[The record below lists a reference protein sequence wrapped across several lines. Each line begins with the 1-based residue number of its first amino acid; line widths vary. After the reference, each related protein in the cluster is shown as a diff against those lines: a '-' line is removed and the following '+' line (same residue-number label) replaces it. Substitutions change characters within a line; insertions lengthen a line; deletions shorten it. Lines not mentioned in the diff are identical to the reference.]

1 MIINKL
7 KKFIGVEINDLDIT
21 KILDIGIINEIS
33 ELLSEF
39 SVVVIRDQ
47 NITNDQH
54 IKFSECFGNLE
65 QTKVGTD
72 GSGSKLII
80 LRNFDEDG
88 NIVPPTDRQRLNN
101 LANKEWHSD
110 SSFKKIPS
118 KLSILSSKMIPSNGG
133 DTEFLSMR
141 AAYNSLPENLKLNIE
156 DKVCW
161 HDYSHGRLKIDP
173 NLVTSEEK
181 KALPPVKQKL
191 VLNNKKYGKS
201 LYLGA
206 HCSKIDGMTENESQ
220 NLLKEIYE
228 FVDNKSFV
236 YSHVW
241 KPYDLIMWDNRSVL
255 HRATPIKG
263 KIEKRLMVRTTIAG
277 ETSTLND

>member
-1 MIINKL
+1 MLIKNL
-7 KKFIGVEINDLDIT
+7 GSTLGVEIIGLNL
-21 KILDIGIINEIS
+21 KINIDKNIIGQVS
-33 ELLSEF
+33 DLLSQF

-54 IKFSECFGNLE
+54 IHFSEYFGDLE
-65 QTKVGTD
+65 VTKAGTS

-88 NIVPPTDRQRLNN
+88 NIVPATDRQRLNN
-101 LANKEWHSD
+101 LANQEWHSD

-118 KLSILSSKMIPSNGG
+118 KLSILSAKMIPAKGG
-133 DTEFLSMR
+133 NTEFLSMR
-141 AAYNSLPENLKLNIE
+141 AVYNALPKKLKSNIE

-161 HDYSHGRLKIDP
+161 HDYSYGRSKIDA
-173 NLVTSEEK
+173 NLVTSDEK

-201 LYLGA
+201 LYIGA
-206 HCSKIDGMTENESQ
+206 HCSKIDGMNDDESQ
-220 NLLKEIYE
+220 NLLDEIYE
-228 FVDNKSFV
+228 YIDNESHV
-236 YSHVW
+236 YSHIW
-241 KPYDLIMWDNRSVL
+241 KPYDLIMWDNRAVL

-263 KIEKRLMVRTTIAG
+263 KVEKRLMVRTTIAG
-277 ETSTLND
+277 EASTLI

>member
-1 MIINKL
+1 MLIKNL
-7 KKFIGVEINDLDIT
+7 GSTLGVEI
-21 KILDIGIINEIS
+21 IGLNLKKNIDKNIIGQVS
-33 ELLSEF
+33 DLLSQF

-54 IKFSECFGNLE
+54 IHFSEYFGDLE
-65 QTKVGTD
+65 VTKAGTN

-88 NIVPPTDRQRLNN
+88 NIVPATDRQRLNN
-101 LANKEWHSD
+101 LANQEWHSD

-118 KLSILSSKMIPSNGG
+118 KLSILSAKMIPAKGG
-133 DTEFLSMR
+133 NTEFLSMR
-141 AAYNSLPENLKLNIE
+141 AVYNSLPEKLKSNIE

-161 HDYSHGRLKIDP
+161 HDYSYGRSKIDP
-173 NLVTSEEK
+173 NLVTADEK

-201 LYLGA
+201 LYIGA
-206 HCSKIDGMTENESQ
+206 HCSKIDGMNDSESQ
-220 NLLKEIYE
+220 NLLDEIYAYIDKE
-228 FVDNKSFV
+228 SHV
-236 YSHVW
+236 YSHIW
-241 KPYDLIMWDNRSVL
+241 KPYDLIMWDNRAVL

-263 KIEKRLMVRTTIAG
+263 KVEKRLMVRTTIAG
-277 ETSTLND
+277 EASTLI

>member
-1 MIINKL
+1 MLIKNL
-7 KKFIGVEINDLDIT
+7 GSTLGVEIIGLNLKKDID
-21 KILDIGIINEIS
+21 KNIIGQVS
-33 ELLSEF
+33 DLLSQF

-54 IKFSECFGNLE
+54 IHFSEYFGDLE
-65 QTKVGTD
+65 LTKVGTS

-88 NIVPPTDRQRLNN
+88 NIVPATDRQRLNN
-101 LANKEWHSD
+101 LANQEWHSD

-118 KLSILSSKMIPSNGG
+118 KLSILSAKMIPAKGG
-133 DTEFLSMR
+133 NTEFLSMR
-141 AAYNSLPENLKLNIE
+141 AVYSALPKKLKSNIE

-161 HDYSHGRLKIDP
+161 HDYSYGRSKIDP
-173 NLVTSEEK
+173 NLVTADEK

-201 LYLGA
+201 LYIGA
-206 HCSKIDGMTENESQ
+206 HCSKIDGMNDSESQ
-220 NLLKEIYE
+220 NLLDEIYAYIDKE
-228 FVDNKSFV
+228 SHV
-236 YSHVW
+236 YSHIW
-241 KPYDLIMWDNRSVL
+241 KPYDLIMWDNRAVL

-263 KIEKRLMVRTTIAG
+263 KVEKRLMVRTTIAG
-277 ETSTLND
+277 EASTLI

>member
-1 MIINKL
+1 MLIKNLGSTLGIEIIGLNL
-7 KKFIGVEINDLDIT
+7 KKDIDKNIIGQVSD
-21 KILDIGIINEIS
+21 
-33 ELLSEF
+33 LLSQF

-54 IKFSECFGNLE
+54 IHFSEYFGDLE
-65 QTKVGTD
+65 VTKAGTN

-88 NIVPPTDRQRLNN
+88 NIVPATDRKRLNN
-101 LANKEWHSD
+101 LANQEWHSD

-118 KLSILSSKMIPSNGG
+118 KLSILSAKIIPEKGG
-133 DTEFLSMR
+133 NTEFLSMR
-141 AAYNSLPENLKLNIE
+141 AVYNSLPEKLKLNIE

-161 HDYSHGRLKIDP
+161 HDYSYGRSKIDA
-173 NLVTSEEK
+173 NLVTADEK

-201 LYLGA
+201 LYIGA
-206 HCSKIDGMTENESQ
+206 HCSKIDGMNDDESQ
-220 NLLKEIYE
+220 NLLDEIYE
-228 FVDNKSFV
+228 YIDNESHV
-236 YSHVW
+236 YSHIW
-241 KPYDLIMWDNRSVL
+241 KPYDLIMWDNRAVL

-263 KIEKRLMVRTTIAG
+263 KVEKRLMVRTTIAG
-277 ETSTLND
+277 EASTLI